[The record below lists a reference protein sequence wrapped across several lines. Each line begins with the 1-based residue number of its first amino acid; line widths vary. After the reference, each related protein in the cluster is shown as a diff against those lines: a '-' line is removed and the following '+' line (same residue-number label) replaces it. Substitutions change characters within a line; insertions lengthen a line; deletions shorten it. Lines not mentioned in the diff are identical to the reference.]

1 MYCRLQNQ
9 LKTNY
14 AQAKKLLGAY
24 TCFKDPKAYWIS
36 DVKPCVRCVLAA
48 SLQEKAKLLG

>member
-14 AQAKKLLGAY
+14 AQVKKLLGAY
-24 TCFKDPKAYWIS
+24 TCFKARKVYWIS